1 MRWPLRI
8 GLLGPFQVQ
17 AGDGAAVE
25 VPGTRSRALLAAL
38 ALQPGRIVPRERLVD
53 WIWGERP
60 PADAANAV
68 QALVSRLRRVLPA
81 GVIEAKSGGYGLV
94 IDPDAVDVSRFDRL
108 VAQARAAQE
117 PVRVGLL
124 RSALELWR
132 GDAMEGIALR
142 GSQAFDAAVAG
153 LGERYLAALGD
164 RIDAELRLGLGAGLV
179 PELTGLVAKYPLREG
194 FVAALMRA
202 LAEAGRGA
210 EALAAYQRLRERLAD
225 ELGAD
230 PSPEVATLHTCLLRG
245 ELGSAPRGGPPSGPH
260 DGPHDGPHGGPR
272 GGPHGGLD
280 GGPPGPR
287 GHRHP
292 ENHTTADPPANRTN
306 LRAEL
311 TSFIGRDEDVA
322 AVAELTARHRL
333 VTLTGAGGSGKTRLA
348 TRTARTVLDGL
359 PDGVWLVELA
369 AVRAG
374 GELAQATLTAIG
386 LRDQALPG
394 GAAGGDA
401 ADRLVAALRERAAL
415 LILDNCEHLIE
426 AAAAFAD
433 RLLGECRRLRIL
445 ATSRESLGITG
456 EALWQVEPLPLPAPD
471 AGPDEAASSPAV
483 RLLRDRAAAVRR
495 DLGSD
500 PGAPAAMARICRA
513 LDGVPLAIELAA
525 ARLRTMSAEQLARRL
540 DDRFRL
546 LTGGSRTAL
555 PRHRTLR
562 AVVDWSW
569 DLLSEDER
577 RVLRRLSVFSGGASL
592 EAVER
597 VCADGEYVLD
607 LLTAL
612 TEKSLLLA
620 DVEGTPRFRMLET
633 IREYAAQHLAEA
645 GEAERARQAH
655 RAYFTELAETAEP
668 HLRRAEQ
675 LDWLAVL
682 EAEHDN
688 IGAALRGAIAEGR
701 AQEAMR
707 LVAAA
712 GWYWFLSGHKAEG
725 TQLSIAAASLPGEV
739 ADETRAMAYTIV
751 AMLVTA
757 GHGDQF
763 QAREWIEQAH
773 HYTERSNHRHPLRW
787 LVGPL
792 ERMLRE
798 PTGFLP
804 AFEPLLAD
812 DDPWVRAQAR
822 LNRGRFR
829 LRLGN
834 GDGGGGP
841 HGDFDDPHA
850 EAGAAAEA
858 DITAALAELRTLGER
873 WGISFA
879 LTTLAER
886 LALRGEFARACDHYE
901 QAVAALTEVGATED
915 VVGLRAR
922 QAHLYWLLGDE
933 RSSAAAMAEAE
944 RCADRIAWPDAL
956 AELALS
962 QAYLAWWRG
971 DTDQAHA
978 RLALL
983 RTRLGD
989 AERAGIQ
996 AAAQDLY
1003 GYLADDLAQSR
1014 AHRAEAFRAAV
1025 AIGHPPLTAQVLVG
1039 VAELALRQGEHA
1051 QAVRLLAASDRV
1063 RGTADRAHPDVSRI
1077 TETARNH
1084 LGDAAFTE
1092 AAHPARHHDWQ
1103 ELAESTLTGRIPDSE
1118 RAGHSERTERADDTG

>member
-1 MRWPLRI
+1 MRI
-8 GLLGPFQVQ
+8 GMLGPFLVQ
-17 AGDGAAVE
+17 AGDGVAVE
-25 VPGTRSRALLAAL
+25 VPGARVRALLAAL
-38 ALQPGRIVPRERLVD
+38 ALEPGRTVPRERLVD
-53 WIWGERP
+53 WVWGERS

-68 QALVSRLRRVLPA
+68 QALVSRLRKVLPA
-81 GVIEAKSGGYGLV
+81 GVIEAGSGGYRLV

-108 VAQARAAQE
+108 VARARAAGE
-117 PVRVGLL
+117 PARAPLL
-124 RSALELWR
+124 RAALDLWR
-132 GDAMEGIALR
+132 GTAMEGIALR
-142 GSQAFDAAVAG
+142 GSAAFDAAVAG
-153 LGERYLAALGD
+153 LGERRLAALGE
-164 RIDAELRLGLGAGLV
+164 RIDAELRLGRGAELV
-179 PELTGLVAKYPLREG
+179 PELTGLVAQHPLREG

-210 EALAAYQRLRERLAD
+210 EALTAYQRLRERLAD

-230 PSPEVATLHTCLLRG
+230 PSAELAALHTALLRG
-245 ELGSAPRGGPPSGPH
+245 ELGGRA
-260 DGPHDGPHGGPR
+260 
-272 GGPHGGLD
+272 
-280 GGPPGPR
+280 
-287 GHRHP
+287 
-292 ENHTTADPPANRTN
+292 ADHRTN

-311 TSFIGRDEDVA
+311 TSFVGRDDEVA
-322 AVAELTARHRL
+322 AVAALATGHRL

-348 TRTARTVLDGL
+348 TRSARTLVGEL

-369 AVRAG
+369 PVRAA
-374 GELAQATLTAIG
+374 GELAQATLTALG

-394 GAAGGDA
+394 GAAGGDPV
-401 ADRLVAALRERAAL
+401 DRLVAALRDRAAL
-415 LILDNCEHLIE
+415 LVLDNCEHMIE

-433 RLLGECRRLRIL
+433 RLLGACRRLRIL
-445 ATSRESLGITG
+445 ATSREPLGITG
-456 EALWQVEPLPLPAPD
+456 EALWHVAPLPLPAEG
-471 AGPDEAASSPAV
+471 AGPDEAGASPAV

-495 DLGSD
+495 DTGSD
-500 PGAPAAMARICRA
+500 ARTLAAMARICRA

-525 ARLRTMSAEQLARRL
+525 ARLRTMSVEQLARRL

-569 DLLSEDER
+569 DLLTDDER
-577 RVLRRLSVFSGGASL
+577 GVLRRLSVFAGGASL
-592 EAVER
+592 EAAER
-597 VCADGEYVLD
+597 VCADGEHVLD

-612 TEKSLLLA
+612 TEKSLLIA
-620 DVEGTPRFRMLET
+620 DGEGAPRFRMLET
-633 IREYAAQHLAEA
+633 IREYAAQRLAEA
-645 GEAERARQAH
+645 GEAERAREAH
-655 RAYFTELAETAEP
+655 CAFFTELAETAEP

-688 IGAALRGAIAEGR
+688 IGAALRGAIADGR

-707 LVAAA
+707 LVAAV

-725 TQLSIAAASLPGEV
+725 TELSIAAASLDGPVPDG
-739 ADETRAMAYTIV
+739 TRAMAYTIV
-751 AMLVTA
+751 AMLLTA

-763 QAREWIEQAH
+763 QAQEWIRQAH
-773 HYTERSNHRHPLRW
+773 RLTLRADHRHPLRW
-787 LVGPL
+787 LIGPL

-798 PTGFLP
+798 PDDFLP

-829 LRLGN
+829 LRLGH
-834 GDGGGGP
+834 DAP
-841 HGDFDDPHA
+841 D
-850 EAGAAAEA
+850 AEA
-858 DITAALAELRTLGER
+858 DIEAALTELRALGER

-886 LALRGEFARACDHYE
+886 LALRGEFTRACAHYE
-901 QAVAALTEVGATED
+901 QAAAALTEVGATED

-933 RSSAAAMAEAE
+933 RSSARAMAEAE

-956 AELALS
+956 AELALT

-971 DTDQAHA
+971 DPEQARA
-978 RLALL
+978 RLALV
-983 RTRLGD
+983 RPRPGG
-989 AERAGIQ
+989 AERTGIG
-996 AAAQDLY
+996 AAAEDLY
-1003 GYLADDLAQSR
+1003 GYLAGDLQRSR

-1025 AIGHPPLTAQVLVG
+1025 AIGHQPLIAQVLVG
-1039 VAELALRQGEHA
+1039 VADVALRQGEYA

-1063 RGTADRAHPDVSRI
+1063 RGTADRTQPDAPRI
-1077 TETARNH
+1077 AGAARDR
-1084 LGDAAFTE
+1084 LGEAAFAE
-1092 AAHPARHHDWQ
+1092 ATRTGRHGDWRA
-1103 ELAESTLTGRIPDSE
+1103 LAEATLSG
-1118 RAGHSERTERADDTG
+1118 